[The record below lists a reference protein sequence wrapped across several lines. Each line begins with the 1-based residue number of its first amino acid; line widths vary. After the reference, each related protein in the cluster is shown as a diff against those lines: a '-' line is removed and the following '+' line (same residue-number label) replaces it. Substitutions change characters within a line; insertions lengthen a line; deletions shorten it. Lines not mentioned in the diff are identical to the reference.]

1 MVTMDRQDSVTGR
14 RRVSPMDPG
23 DRRAAIVAATLPLL
37 REYGP
42 GAVSTRQIAAAAGVA
57 EGTIFRAFPDKAA
70 LLRAATLAALDPAPL
85 VAELAAIDPTAD
97 LRTRLGRALEL
108 LVGMF
113 SDNARLLVHARQTFL
128 ELGPDDKAAC
138 AVRDGRRAVHQAVA
152 HMLEPDRDRL
162 RLSPER
168 AARLV
173 VSLAFSSVHAPLN
186 DEPISPSEIADT
198 LLHGLILPDTARR
211 TTRSSELRV

>member
-1 MVTMDRQDSVTGR
+1 
-14 RRVSPMDPG
+14 MDPG
-23 DRRAAIVAATLPLL
+23 DRRTAIVAATLPLL
-37 REYGP
+37 RECGP
-42 GAVSTRQIAAAAGVA
+42 SAVRTRQIAAAAGVA

-70 LLRAATLAALDPAPL
+70 LLRAVVLAALDPAPL

-113 SDNARLLVHARQTFL
+113 SDNARLLVYARQTFL
-128 ELGPDDKAAC
+128 ELSPDDKASC

-152 HMLEPDRDRL
+152 HVLEADRDRL

-173 VSLAFSSVHAPLN
+173 VSLAVSSVHAPLN
-186 DEPISPSEIADT
+186 DEPLLPSEIADS
-198 LLHGLILPDTARR
+198 LLHGLLLPETARG
-211 TTRSSELRV
+211 TTGSLELRV

>member
-1 MVTMDRQDSVTGR
+1 
-14 RRVSPMDPG
+14 MDPE
-23 DRRAAIVAATLPLL
+23 DRRTAIVASTLPLL
-37 REYGP
+37 RECGP

-70 LLRAATLAALDPAPL
+70 LLRAVVLAALDPAPL

-113 SDNARLLVHARQTFL
+113 SDNVRLLVYARQTFL

-152 HMLEPDRDRL
+152 HVLEPDRDRL

-173 VSLAFSSVHAPLN
+173 VSLAVSSVHAPLN
-186 DEPISPSEIADT
+186 DEPLSPAEIADT
-198 LLHGLILPDTARR
+198 LLDGLLLPETAGR
-211 TTRSSELRV
+211 TTRSSDLRV